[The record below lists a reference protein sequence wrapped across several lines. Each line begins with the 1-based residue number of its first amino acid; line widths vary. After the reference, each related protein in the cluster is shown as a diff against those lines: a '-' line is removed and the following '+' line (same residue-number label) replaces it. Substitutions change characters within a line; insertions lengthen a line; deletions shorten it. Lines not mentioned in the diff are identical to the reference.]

1 MQSPICYRRDREHS
15 NSVPTQYRDSEV
27 TSNIFDER
35 LAKWL
40 SEHSTHKC
48 TEKKATEKTL
58 IYRKEQAEGVNFFP
72 PAYPEKKSWLSWSI
86 CLYILRVRA

>member
-1 MQSPICYRRDREHS
+1 MSKRGNDLLSI
-15 NSVPTQYRDSEV
+15 VPEV
-27 TSNIFDER
+27 TSNIVDER

-72 PAYPEKKSWLSWSI
+72 RRH
-86 CLYILRVRA
+86 ILKRNLG